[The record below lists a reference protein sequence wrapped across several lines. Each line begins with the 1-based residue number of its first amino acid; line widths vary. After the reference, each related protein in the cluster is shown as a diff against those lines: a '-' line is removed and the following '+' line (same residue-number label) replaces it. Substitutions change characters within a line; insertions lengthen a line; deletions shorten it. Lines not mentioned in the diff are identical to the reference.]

1 MRNKF
6 RDGLMSIWGHTEM
19 ELLPLTKSELLGKM
33 AEISNIVNDLVD
45 LDLEGECSH
54 CGDVYICEPC
64 LDEMCTATAL

>member
-1 MRNKF
+1 
-6 RDGLMSIWGHTEM
+6 
-19 ELLPLTKSELLGKM
+19 LLPLTKSELLGKM